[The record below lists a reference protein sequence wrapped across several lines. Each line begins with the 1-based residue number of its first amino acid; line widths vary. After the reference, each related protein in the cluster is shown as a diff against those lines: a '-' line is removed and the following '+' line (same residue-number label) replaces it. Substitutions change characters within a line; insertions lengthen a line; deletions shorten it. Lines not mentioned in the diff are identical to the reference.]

1 VGMNPPS
8 TGHIVLLGDSIFDNG
23 SYTRGEPDVVGH
35 LASLIPWT
43 WRATLLAVD
52 GASTAAVGSQLDR
65 VPSDATHLVLS
76 VGGNDALLNSDLLE
90 APARSSAEVL
100 LLFASRIDAFEKGY
114 RCLIDRLI
122 GLKRDVTICTI
133 YNGALDP
140 ELARPARVALMT
152 FNDVILRVA
161 FGYCA
166 SVIDLRGICVERSD
180 YANPIE
186 PSGTGG
192 WKIASAIARAVGAT
206 PGARASRV
214 ITG

>member
-1 VGMNPPS
+1 MTDPS

-52 GASTAAVGSQLDR
+52 GARTADVGSQLDR
-65 VPSDATHLVLS
+65 VPGDATHLVVS
-76 VGGNDALLNSDLLE
+76 VGGNDALFNSDLLE
-90 APARSSAEVL
+90 APAGSSAEVL
-100 LLFASRIDAFEKGY
+100 LMFASRIEAFEKAY
-114 RCLIDRLI
+114 RCMVDRVMA
-122 GLKRDVTICTI
+122 LKRDVTICTI

-161 FGYCA
+161 FAHHA

-186 PSGTGG
+186 PSGPGG
-192 WKIASAIARAVGAT
+192 WKIAAAIARAVGAV
-206 PGARASRV
+206 PGARGSRV

>member
-1 VGMNPPS
+1 MNPLS
-8 TGHIVLLGDSIFDNG
+8 SGHIVLLGDSIFDNG

-43 WRATLLAVD
+43 WRTTLLAVD
-52 GASTAAVGSQLDR
+52 GATIANVGRQLDR
-65 VPSDATHLVLS
+65 VPDDATHLVLS

-90 APARSSAEVL
+90 VPAHSSSEVL
-100 LLFASRIDAFEKGY
+100 LMFASRVEAFEVAY
-114 RCLIDRLI
+114 RRLVDRLVTF
-122 GLKRDVTICTI
+122 GREVTICTI

-140 ELARPARVALMT
+140 EIARPARVALMT

-161 FGYCA
+161 FA
-166 SVIDLRGICVERSD
+166 HRANVVDLRSICVERSD

-186 PSGTGG
+186 PSGKGG
-192 WKIASAIARAVGAT
+192 WKIAATIARAVGAT
-206 PGARASRV
+206 PGAKTTRV

>member
-1 VGMNPPS
+1 MNAPS

-23 SYTRGEPDVVGH
+23 SYTRGEPDVAGH
-35 LASLIPWT
+35 LASVIPWT

-52 GASTAAVGSQLDR
+52 GATTADVPAQLDR
-65 VPSDATHLVLS
+65 VPDDATHLVLS

-90 APARSSAEVL
+90 ARACSSSEVL
-100 LLFASRIDAFEKGY
+100 LMFATRVEAFERAY
-114 RCLIDRLI
+114 RRLVAQI
-122 GLKRDVTICTI
+122 VSFGRDVTICTI

-140 ELARPARVALMT
+140 ELARVARVALMT

-161 FGYCA
+161 FAHRA
-166 SVIDLRGICVERSD
+166 SVVDLRSICVDRSD

-214 ITG
+214 VAGQ

>member
-1 VGMNPPS
+1 MNPPS

-161 FGYCA
+161 FGYRA

>member
-1 VGMNPPS
+1 MTAPS

-35 LASLIPWT
+35 LASLVPWT

-52 GASTAAVGSQLDR
+52 GATTSDVATQLDC
-65 VPSDATHLVLS
+65 VPDDATHLVLS

-90 APARSSAEVL
+90 ARAGSSSEVL
-100 LLFASRIDAFEKGY
+100 LMFATRLDRFEQAY
-114 RCLIDRLI
+114 RRLIDRVMSF
-122 GLKRDVTICTI
+122 GRDVTICTI

-161 FGYCA
+161 FAHRA
-166 SVIDLRGICVERSD
+166 SVIDLRSICVERSD

-186 PSGTGG
+186 PSGPGG
-192 WKIASAIARAVGAT
+192 WKIAAAIARAVGAT
-206 PGARASRV
+206 PGARSSRV
-214 ITG
+214 IAS

>member
-1 VGMNPPS
+1 MNPPS

-52 GASTAAVGSQLDR
+52 GASTAEVGSQLDR

-100 LLFASRIDAFEKGY
+100 LLFASRIDAFEKAY

-161 FGYCA
+161 FGYRA

>member
-1 VGMNPPS
+1 MNAPS

-23 SYTRGEPDVVGH
+23 SYTRGEPDVAGH
-35 LASLIPWT
+35 LASVIPWT

-52 GASTAAVGSQLDR
+52 GATTADVAAPLDR
-65 VPSDATHLVLS
+65 VPEQAPHLVLS

-90 APARSSAEVL
+90 ARACSSSEVL
-100 LLFASRIDAFEKGY
+100 LMFASRLDAFEQAY
-114 RCLIDRLI
+114 RRLV
-122 GLKRDVTICTI
+122 GRVVSFGRDVTVCTI

-140 ELARPARVALMT
+140 ELARLARVALMT

-161 FGYCA
+161 FAHRA
-166 SVIDLRGICVERSD
+166 SVIDLRSICVDRLD

-214 ITG
+214 IAGQ

>member
-1 VGMNPPS
+1 MNAPS
-8 TGHIVLLGDSIFDNG
+8 AGHIVLLGDSIFDNG
-23 SYTRGEPDVVGH
+23 SYTRGEPDVAGH

-52 GASTAAVGSQLDR
+52 GATTAGVGAQLDR
-65 VPSDATHLVLS
+65 VPDDATHLVLS

-90 APARSSAEVL
+90 MRACSSSEVL
-100 LLFASRIDAFEKGY
+100 LMFASRLDVFEQAY
-114 RCLIDRLI
+114 RRLVARI
-122 GLKRDVTICTI
+122 VSFGRDVSICTI

-161 FGYCA
+161 FTHRA
-166 SVIDLRGICVERSD
+166 SVIDLRSICVERSD

-186 PSGTGG
+186 PSGIGG

-206 PGARASRV
+206 PGARVSRV
-214 ITG
+214 IAGQ

>member
-1 VGMNPPS
+1 MNPPS

-23 SYTRGEPDVVGH
+23 SYTLGEPDVVGH

-52 GASTAAVGSQLDR
+52 GASTAEVGSQLDR

-161 FGYCA
+161 FGYRA

>member
-1 VGMNPPS
+1 MTDPS

-52 GASTAAVGSQLDR
+52 GARTADVGSQLDR
-65 VPSDATHLVLS
+65 VPRDATHLIVS

-100 LLFASRIDAFEKGY
+100 LMFASRIEAFEKAY
-114 RCLIDRLI
+114 RCLVDRVTA
-122 GLKRDVTICTI
+122 LKRDVTICTI

-161 FGYCA
+161 FAHHA
-166 SVIDLRGICVERSD
+166 SVIDLRGVCVERSD

-186 PSGTGG
+186 PSGPGG
-192 WKIASAIARAVGAT
+192 WKIASAVARAVGAI
-206 PGARASRV
+206 PGARGSRV
-214 ITG
+214 ISG